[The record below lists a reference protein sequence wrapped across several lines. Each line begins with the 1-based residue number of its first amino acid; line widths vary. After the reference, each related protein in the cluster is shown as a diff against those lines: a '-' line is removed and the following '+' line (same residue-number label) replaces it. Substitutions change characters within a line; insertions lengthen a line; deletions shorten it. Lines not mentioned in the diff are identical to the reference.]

1 MHATTRFLRLQRARE
16 RLRDGE
22 STALAHVAREAS
34 MSTPHFIRTFAAM
47 FGDTPHQW
55 RTRVRLE
62 QARLRLAH
70 GDEVTRVCVEL
81 GFSSLGSFSA
91 LFTRRVGVAP
101 SAYRRRWIT
110 SGIALRDR
118 LPLQQPHCLS
128 LFEAAW
134 AAVPHFPRSAPMP
147 APACSAAPIILQ
159 ESP

>member
-1 MHATTRFLRLQRARE
+1 MTTRLLRLQRARE
-16 RLRDGE
+16 HLRDGE
-22 STALAHVAREAS
+22 SASLAHVAREAS
-34 MSTPHFIRTFAAM
+34 MSTPHFIRTFAAV

-55 RTRVRLE
+55 RTRARLE
-62 QARLRLAH
+62 QARLRLAR
-70 GDEVTRVCVEL
+70 GDEVTRVCLDL

-101 SAYRRRWIT
+101 SVYRRRWIT

-134 AAVPHFPRSAPMP
+134 TAVPHFSRSTPVP
-147 APACSAAPIILQ
+147 APACSVAPITLQ
-159 ESP
+159 ELP